1 MLSRRTLA
9 RRLLFT
15 LLPWYLLLA
24 LTMTGGQ
31 LVIQYFSV
39 AQDII
44 DDLASLGRTVEPGVA
59 ECGVGT
65 RFGAPELDGS
75 RDSNRTQS

>member
-1 MLSRRTLA
+1 MLSPQTLS

-31 LVIQYFSV
+31 LAIQYFSA
-39 AQDII
+39 AQAII
-44 DDLASLGRTVEPGVA
+44 NDLASLARTFEPGVTEA
-59 ECGVGT
+59 VW
-65 RFGAPELDGS
+65 
-75 RDSNRTQS
+75 